1 MLGVLGDI
9 EIEEFLRSENTG
21 RIGCHAGGITYVVP
35 VTYVFENDY
44 VYGHSKEGRKIRM
57 MRANP
62 EVCFEVDRVAAV
74 NDWTSVISWGRYEEL
89 GGDEALSAMELLM
102 SRLVHGS
109 TAREKHPSYPVRS
122 AEARRPD
129 PEGLW
134 IVLYRIS
141 IPRRRGRFERPGPEP
156 ISIE

>member
-1 MLGVLGDI
+1 MLGELTDDQ
-9 EIEEFLRSENTG
+9 IEEFLRGEKTG
-21 RIGCHAGGITYVVP
+21 RIGCHAAGMTYVVP
-35 VTYVFENDY
+35 VTYVFENNY
-44 VYGHSKEGRKIRM
+44 VYGHSSEGRKIRM

-89 GGDEALSAMELLM
+89 GGDEALAAMELLM
-102 SRLVHGS
+102 SRLVHGHS
-109 TAREKHPSYPVRS
+109 DREKHPSYPLRS

-141 IPRRRGRFERPGPEP
+141 IPRRRGRFERPGPVRIP
-156 ISIE
+156 VA